1 MGTNRICPKIG
12 SPGGLGGNGYRDF
25 LKKVRQKIADIVIPA
40 AMTRSAIDD
49 TPYSNIILIMIKSSY
64 KNIDIAPR
72 SEDMSF
78 IKCEVLP
85 YNSGLQ
91 QQHVLSHLF
100 ARHSK
105 SSSGNEFVNKTNTS
119 NENKHLD
126 SGRSTSTLWAVS
138 QLHNVKLDAANESE
152 ILFDEAI

>member
-25 LKKVRQKIADIVIPA
+25 LKKVRQKIVESVIAA
-40 AMTRSAIDD
+40 AMTSSVIDD
-49 TPYSNIILIMIKSSY
+49 TPYSNIILIITKSSS
-64 KNIDIAPR
+64 KNIDIAPG
-72 SEDMSF
+72 SEDMRS

-85 YNSGLQ
+85 YNSGL
-91 QQHVLSHLF
+91 SHLF
-100 ARHSK
+100 ARHSR
-105 SSSGNEFVNKTNTS
+105 SSSGNEFVNNTNTS

-138 QLHNVKLDAANESE
+138 QLHNVKLDAVNESE